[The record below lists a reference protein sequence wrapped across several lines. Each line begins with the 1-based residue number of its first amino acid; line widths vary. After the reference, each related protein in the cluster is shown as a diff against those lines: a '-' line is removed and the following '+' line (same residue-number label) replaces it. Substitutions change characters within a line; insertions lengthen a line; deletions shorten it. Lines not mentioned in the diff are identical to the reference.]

1 MFDVHNIDT
10 FAKKFKKMGYY
21 FACRKSQKS
30 VEYDRAKILKGA
42 NNYLAFDKFENFAD
56 NF

>member
-1 MFDVHNIDT
+1 
-10 FAKKFKKMGYY
+10 MGYY